1 LSPGKLPFALVML
14 AALGVGFLV
23 GWDQKLWTK
32 PLNIIRNQGPEIVH
46 GFRKLPLML
55 GLSALSQ
62 GFLIIRHGAS
72 RTRVLGL
79 NFIYTRFKA
88 TRRT

>member
-1 LSPGKLPFALVML
+1 MSPGRLPFALVML

-23 GWDQKLWTK
+23 GWDQRLWTK
-32 PLNIIRNQGPEIVH
+32 PLNIIRNLGPEILN

-55 GLSALSQ
+55 GLAALSQ
-62 GFLIIRHGAS
+62 GFLLLRHGAS

-88 TRRT
+88 REGT

>member
-1 LSPGKLPFALVML
+1 MSLGRLPFALVML

-23 GWDQKLWTK
+23 GWGQRLWTK
-32 PLNIIRNQGPEIVH
+32 PLYIIRNLGSEIVH

-55 GLSALSQ
+55 GLAALSQ
-62 GFLIIRHGAS
+62 GYLLVRHGAS
-72 RTRVLGL
+72 RGRVLGL

-88 TRRT
+88 TGRT

>member
-1 LSPGKLPFALVML
+1 MSPGKLPFALVML